1 MKVAKKILIIDDSAL
16 MRRVISDIINESNDY
31 EVVAIAKDGLEGFD
45 RIVSNPNLY
54 SAIILDIN
62 MPKMN
67 GLELLQ
73 KLQKNHIEQ
82 TVIVVS
88 TVAKDGA
95 RETIKALEYGAFDF
109 VTKPENY
116 MDTKGEDFK
125 KRIHE
130 MLDVATN
137 TKASLERTGL
147 LNNASSQRPSRQSAF
162 APRNTISAAS
172 SSVRKT
178 TGMSAVSNEAI
189 QALRRR
195 NEMSEVKA
203 LKVNASE
210 FAGIKRGQSKL
221 VALACSTGG
230 PKSLQQVIPMLPK
243 NLDAGIVL
251 VQHMPV
257 GFTASLA
264 QRLNE
269 MSEVEVKEAVDGD
282 IINKGH
288 VYIAPGGKHIRV
300 ARSGQSY
307 IIKLSDEPAIDG
319 LRPCANVMYES
330 LCDSNFDEI
339 TCVVLTGMGA
349 DGTNGIKKLSSSSR
363 KIHVIAQDEDTC
375 IVYGM
380 PKSLA
385 QTGLVDEVVPLGKIA
400 ETITKN
406 VGVS

>member
-1 MKVAKKILIIDDSAL
+1 MIIDDSAL

-137 TKASLERTGL
+137 TKHHWREQDFLIMLHHKDLQDKAHL
-147 LNNASSQRPSRQSAF
+147 LQE
-162 APRNTISAAS
+162 I
-172 SSVRKT
+172 
-178 TGMSAVSNEAI
+178 
-189 QALRRR
+189 LY
-195 NEMSEVKA
+195 
-203 LKVNASE
+203 
-210 FAGIKRGQSKL
+210 
-221 VALACSTGG
+221 
-230 PKSLQQVIPMLPK
+230 
-243 NLDAGIVL
+243 
-251 VQHMPV
+251 
-257 GFTASLA
+257 
-264 QRLNE
+264 RL
-269 MSEVEVKEAVDGD
+269 
-282 IINKGH
+282 H
-288 VYIAPGGKHIRV
+288 LH
-300 ARSGQSY
+300 
-307 IIKLSDEPAIDG
+307 L
-319 LRPCANVMYES
+319 
-330 LCDSNFDEI
+330 
-339 TCVVLTGMGA
+339 
-349 DGTNGIKKLSSSSR
+349 
-363 KIHVIAQDEDTC
+363 
-375 IVYGM
+375 
-380 PKSLA
+380 
-385 QTGLVDEVVPLGKIA
+385 
-400 ETITKN
+400 
-406 VGVS
+406 

>member
-195 NEMSEVKA
+195 SEMSEVKA

-349 DGTNGIKKLSSSSR
+349 DGTNGIKKLSLSSR
-363 KIHVIAQDEDTC
+363 NIHVIAQDEDTC

-380 PKSLA
+380 PKALA